1 MINILIVIYGYKRRL
16 YMSCIMYLMLIKVVN
31 MPTRPVIS
39 ANKKIIITKTMYPTH
54 VFYVISAS
62 NVLLTGIDFC

>member
-1 MINILIVIYGYKRRL
+1 
-16 YMSCIMYLMLIKVVN
+16 MSCIMYLMLIKVVN